1 MRTSPSHLVTIFVT
15 FSHIENEIVKEKR
28 QIVISRW
35 GAVLAGN
42 RFFQEIISGGKRVP
56 EQHQF
61 LTLWHQNSF
70 YILADE
76 SKIHLFPEQA
86 LSIPTL
92 TYSRAE
98 DHENQYHM
106 AETQGTYK
114 QREATERII
123 SPFSHYLTIP
133 AS

>member
-1 MRTSPSHLVTIFVT
+1 LNLT
-15 FSHIENEIVKEKR
+15 EKR
-28 QIVISRW
+28 FLSSRW

-70 YILADE
+70 YLLADE

-86 LSIPTL
+86 LNFDYSI
-92 TYSRAE
+92 
-98 DHENQYHM
+98 
-106 AETQGTYK
+106 
-114 QREATERII
+114 RIVLDV
-123 SPFSHYLTIP
+123 SQ
-133 AS
+133 

>member
-1 MRTSPSHLVTIFVT
+1 MRMLPSHLVTVFVT
-15 FSHIENEIVKEKR
+15 FSHIKNEIVKEKR

-70 YILADE
+70 YLLADE

-86 LSIPTL
+86 LRKVPKLIRRQKELLSADVL
-92 TYSRAE
+92 
-98 DHENQYHM
+98 
-106 AETQGTYK
+106 
-114 QREATERII
+114 
-123 SPFSHYLTIP
+123 
-133 AS
+133 